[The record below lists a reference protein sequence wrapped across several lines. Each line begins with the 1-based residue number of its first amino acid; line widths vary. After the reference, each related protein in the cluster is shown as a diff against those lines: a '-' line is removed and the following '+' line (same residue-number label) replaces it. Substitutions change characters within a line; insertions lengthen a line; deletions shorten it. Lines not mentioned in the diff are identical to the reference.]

1 MVNPL
6 IDTLLDKMQNAL
18 SARAVCKQAEEE
30 QMRLDSDREYHQ
42 SDMTFPP
49 HAAREA
55 AEEYE
60 EAAKEFHDALVDCV
74 ADYVEGLLP

>member
-30 QMRLDSDREYHQ
+30 QMRLDSDREFHLT
-42 SDMTFPP
+42 DMTIPP
-49 HAAREA
+49 AAARDA
-55 AEEYE
+55 VEEYE
-60 EAAKEFHDALVDCV
+60 EAAKEFHDALADCIEEHIKELR
-74 ADYVEGLLP
+74 D